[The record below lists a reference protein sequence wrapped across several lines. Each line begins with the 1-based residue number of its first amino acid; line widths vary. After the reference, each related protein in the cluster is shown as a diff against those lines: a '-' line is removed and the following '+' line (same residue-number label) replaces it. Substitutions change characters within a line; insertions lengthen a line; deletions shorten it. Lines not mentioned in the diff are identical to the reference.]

1 MYPNTNNFYQYGPQY
16 QQRLSQMEQNQQAQY
31 GMQSMAF
38 PSMNS
43 GYIKGRPVV
52 SIEEARASQIDLD
65 GSLFVFTDVGNKKI
79 YTKQINLD
87 GTATLNTYSLVDDNI
102 SDSDSYVTK
111 SEFEEVIN
119 SIREQL
125 ERDKEK
131 QNDKP
136 KQSGAVKTT
145 VSKPAF

>member
-1 MYPNTNNFYQYGPQY
+1 MYPNANTFYQYGPQY
-16 QQRLSQMEQNQQAQY
+16 QQRLAQMEQTQQAQY
-31 GMQSMAF
+31 GIQPMAF
-38 PSMNS
+38 QNLNN

-87 GTATLNTYSLVDDNI
+87 GTATLNTYSLIDDNK
-102 SDSDSYVTK
+102 SDSESYVTK
-111 SEFEEVIN
+111 SEFELVIQ

-125 ERDKEK
+125 ERDKE
-131 QNDKP
+131 NDKS
-136 KQSGAVKTT
+136 KQSSTT
-145 VSKPAF
+145 TTASITPAF